1 MRAIIAVKI
10 ALGQQ
15 ILFFLLYIFSRTEKS
30 MNYRVVIIP
39 GIWSCLLWSCLFA
52 AQLLAETTARKIY
65 VAYPEVTDTHDMA
78 FYYQQALKLALDK
91 TRATDG
97 DFVLEFSSQMLTI
110 DRSMQQVVSGHKAD
124 IMWGSVTAERSKVVL
139 VVPHDLLRGLNQYR
153 LLIINPK
160 NQKKFSKIKNIDE
173 FKQFISGGADSWTI
187 TKILRRNGIEVR
199 TAPYYVSLLKML
211 SAGRFD
217 YLVRGLH
224 EVRGDVEWAAAL
236 ELDIAIE
243 SSILL
248 EYKNPITYSFF
259 VSKQNPQL
267 ADRLMRGLDIAEK
280 DGSLQERFNALTL
293 FEGSSDFLHQNRR
306 VFTLQNDE

>member
-1 MRAIIAVKI
+1 
-10 ALGQQ
+10 
-15 ILFFLLYIFSRTEKS
+15 

-65 VAYPEVTDTHDMA
+65 VAYPEVTDTNDMA

-91 TRATDG
+91 TRAADG

-124 IMWGSVTAERSKVVL
+124 IMWGSVTAERSKTVL
-139 VVPHDLLRGLNQYR
+139 VVPHDLLRGLNRYK

-160 NQKKFSKIKNIDE
+160 NQKKFSEIKNIDE

-187 TKILRRNGIEVR
+187 TKILRQNGIEVR
-199 TAPYYVSLLKML
+199 TAPYYLSLLKML

-306 VFTLQNDE
+306 VFVLQNDE

>member
-1 MRAIIAVKI
+1 
-10 ALGQQ
+10 
-15 ILFFLLYIFSRTEKS
+15 
-30 MNYRVVIIP
+30 MNYRLAIIP
-39 GIWSCLLWSCLFA
+39 GILWSCMLWSCMFA
-52 AQLLAETTARKIY
+52 AQLVAETTVRKIY
-65 VAYPEVTDTHDMA
+65 VAYPEVTDTNDMA
-78 FYYQQALKLALDK
+78 FYYQQVLKLALDK
-91 TRATDG
+91 TRVTDG

-124 IMWGSVTAERSKVVL
+124 IMWGSVTAERSKAVL
-139 VVPHDLLRGLNQYR
+139 IVPHDLLRGLNQYR

-187 TKILRRNGIEVR
+187 TKILRQNGIEVR

-236 ELDIAIE
+236 KLDIAIE

-280 DGSLQERFNALTL
+280 DGSLQEMFNALTL

-306 VFTLQNDE
+306 VFILQNDE

>member
-1 MRAIIAVKI
+1 
-10 ALGQQ
+10 
-15 ILFFLLYIFSRTEKS
+15 

-52 AQLLAETTARKIY
+52 AQLVAETTARKIY
-65 VAYPEVTDTHDMA
+65 VAYPEVTDTNDMA

-110 DRSMQQVVSGHKAD
+110 DRSMQQVVSGHNAD
-124 IMWGSVTAERSKVVL
+124 IMWGSVTAERSKAVL

-187 TKILRRNGIEVR
+187 TKILRQNGIEVR

-280 DGSLQERFNALTL
+280 DGSLQEMFNALTL

-306 VFTLQNDE
+306 VFILQNDE

>member
-1 MRAIIAVKI
+1 
-10 ALGQQ
+10 
-15 ILFFLLYIFSRTEKS
+15 
-30 MNYRVVIIP
+30 MNYRVAIIP
-39 GIWSCLLWSCLFA
+39 GILWGCVLWSCMFA
-52 AQLLAETTARKIY
+52 AQLVAETTARKIY
-65 VAYPEVTDTHDMA
+65 VAYPEVTDTNDMA

-110 DRSMQQVVSGHKAD
+110 DRAMQQVVSGHKAD
-124 IMWGSVTAERSKVVL
+124 IMWGSVTAERSKAVL

-187 TKILRRNGIEVR
+187 TKILRQNGIEVR

-224 EVRGDVEWAAAL
+224 EVKGDIEWAATL
-236 ELDIAIE
+236 GLDIAIE

-280 DGSLQERFNALTL
+280 DGSLQDMFNALTL
-293 FEGSSDFLHQNRR
+293 FEGSSDFLQQNRR
-306 VFTLQNDE
+306 VFILQNDE